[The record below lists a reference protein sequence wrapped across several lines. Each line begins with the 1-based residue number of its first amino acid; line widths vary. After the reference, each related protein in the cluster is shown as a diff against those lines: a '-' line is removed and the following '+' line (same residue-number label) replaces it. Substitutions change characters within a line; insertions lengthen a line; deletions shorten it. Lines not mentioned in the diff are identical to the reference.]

1 MPRYLEVA
9 FNLPLRRQFTYL
21 DLEDAGTE
29 FGVRVVAP
37 FGRRRVTGFVVGVPR
52 RAPPG
57 VELRA
62 IGRRVDAQPVF
73 DAALLE
79 LARWVADSYLCSLG
93 EALAAMIPG
102 GRRET
107 LSDDFAGGEQRREGY
122 ELTAEQ
128 RRAVAA
134 LTAHLAPAPPA
145 PPGPPAPPTPGPPA
159 TGAPTLPAPPAQPA
173 RPQRFYLRGV
183 TGSGKTAV
191 FLEAARRTVAA
202 GRGVIYLVPE
212 ISLTHQVVDQF
223 SDVFGP
229 QVAVIH
235 SALTPSQRLQQW
247 TRIGSGAAR
256 VVIGA
261 RSAVFAPLRNLGMIV
276 VDEEHESSYKSSS
289 TPRYHA
295 RQVAMYRCLQE
306 NAALVMGSATPSLE
320 ALHHMEQ
327 GRLRRLD
334 LTRRPGRGRMPVIEV
349 VAMKGQPGPL
359 SARLV
364 EEIQAAAAA
373 GRQSILFLNRR
384 GFAYFFHCRSC
395 GFEMNCVRCSVSLT
409 YHKATGVMLCHYC
422 GYRTAPMRVCPEC
435 ASLDV
440 GYSGFGTQ
448 RVEEDLAAALPGLR
462 VRRLDTDAARNR
474 RDLRAALE
482 QFRDGATD
490 VLVGTQMVAKG
501 LDFPAVR
508 LVGIINADTGL
519 HLPDFRA
526 AERTFNLIVQVSGR
540 AGRALP
546 DGRVLVQT
554 YLPEQYAIRLAVEGR
569 AEEFYRREVELRREL
584 RFPPFVRLIRVVIR
598 SRNRSRAHATAG
610 RLAERLQA
618 DRGAALRTGGE
629 LLGPVECPIERIAGS
644 WRCHLL
650 LRHASLR
657 PLHAWVRRACSAFK
671 VPTGAHLEVDV
682 DPTSL
687 L

>member
-9 FNLPLRRQFTYL
+9 FNLPLRQHYTYL
-21 DLEDAGTE
+21 DLADAATE
-29 FGVRVVAP
+29 LGVRVVAP
-37 FGRRRVTGFVVGVPR
+37 FGRRRVTGFVVGVSR
-52 RAPPG
+52 RAPPD

-73 DAALLE
+73 DSALLK
-79 LARWVADSYLCSLG
+79 LARWVADTYLCSLG

-107 LSDDFAGGEQRREGY
+107 LSDDFDLDAERWRTY
-122 ELTAEQ
+122 ALTAEQ
-128 RRAVAA
+128 SRAVAA
-134 LTAHLAPAPPA
+134 LTAHLGAAAPASPE
-145 PPGPPAPPTPGPPA
+145 
-159 TGAPTLPAPPAQPA
+159 QPA
-173 RPQRFYLRGV
+173 AAARGRRFYLRGV

-202 GRGVIYLVPE
+202 GLGVIYLVPE

-223 SDVFGP
+223 RDVFGP
-229 QVAVIH
+229 RVAVIH

-247 TRIGSGAAR
+247 TRIRSGAAS

-261 RSAVFAPLRNLGMIV
+261 RSAVFAPLRNLGLIV
-276 VDEEHESSYKSSS
+276 LDEEHESSYKASA

-295 RQVAMYRCLQE
+295 RQVAMHRCLQE
-306 NAALVMGSATPSLE
+306 DATLVMGSATPSLE
-320 ALHHMEQ
+320 ALHNMAR

-334 LTRRPGRGRMPVIEV
+334 LTRRPGRGRMPAIDV
-349 VAMKGQPGPL
+349 VEMKGQPGPL

-364 EEIQAAAAA
+364 EEIRAAAAA
-373 GRQSILFLNRR
+373 RRQSILFLNRR

-395 GFEMNCVRCSVSLT
+395 GFEMRCVHCSVSLT

-422 GYRTAPMRVCPEC
+422 GYRAAPMRLCPEC
-435 ASLDV
+435 SSLDV
-440 GYSGFGTQ
+440 GYSGYGTQ
-448 RVEEDLAAALPGLR
+448 RVEEELAAALPGLR

-474 RDLRAALE
+474 RELRTVLE
-482 QFRDGATD
+482 QFREGAVD

-519 HLPDFRA
+519 HVPDFRA

-554 YLPEQYAIRLAVEGR
+554 HLADQYAIRLAVEGR
-569 AEEFYRREVELRREL
+569 AEEFYRREIELRREL
-584 RFPPFVRLIRVVIR
+584 RFPPFARLIRIVIR
-598 SRNRSRAHATAG
+598 SRNRNRAHATAG
-610 RLAERLQA
+610 RLAEQLQ
-618 DRGAALRTGGE
+618 RNRRPPPAARTEGE
-629 LLGPVECPIERIAGS
+629 LLGPVECAIERIAGS
-644 WRCHLL
+644 YRYHML
-650 LRHASLR
+650 LRHTTLG
-657 PLHAWVRRACSAFK
+657 PLHAWVRRTCRAFP
-671 VPTGAHLEVDV
+671 VPAGVHLEVDV
-682 DPTSL
+682 DPTSVL
-687 L
+687 

>member
-9 FNLPLRRQFTYL
+9 FNLPLRQPFTYL
-21 DLEDAGTE
+21 DLADAATE
-29 FGVRVVAP
+29 FGMRVAAP
-37 FGRRRVTGFVVGVPR
+37 FGRRRVTGFVVGVAR
-52 RAPPG
+52 QAPPG

-73 DAALLE
+73 DAALLK
-79 LARWVADSYLCSLG
+79 LARWVADTYLCSLG

-102 GRRET
+102 GRREA
-107 LSDDFAGGEQRREGY
+107 LADAFDGGGEPRRGY
-122 ELTAEQ
+122 DLTGEQ
-128 RRAVAA
+128 QHAVAA
-134 LTAHLAPAPPA
+134 LTAHLGVAAGAVRAP
-145 PPGPPAPPTPGPPA
+145 
-159 TGAPTLPAPPAQPA
+159 
-173 RPQRFYLRGV
+173 RFYLRGV

-202 GRGVIYLVPE
+202 GRSVIYLVPE

-223 SDVFGP
+223 GDVFGP

-247 TRIGSGAAR
+247 TRIRTGAAR

-261 RSAVFAPLRNLGMIV
+261 RSAVFAPLRDLGLV
-276 VDEEHESSYKSSS
+276 VLDEEHESSYKSGA

-295 RQVAMYRCLQE
+295 RQVAMHRCLQE
-306 NAALVMGSATPSLE
+306 GAALVMGSATPSLE
-320 ALHHMEQ
+320 ALHHMER
-327 GRLRRLD
+327 GRLQRLE
-334 LTRRPGRGRMPVIEV
+334 LTRRPGRGRMPAIEV
-349 VAMKGQPGPL
+349 VAMKGQRGPL
-359 SARLV
+359 SERLV
-364 EEIQAAAAA
+364 DEIRAAAAA
-373 GRQSILFLNRR
+373 RRQSILFLNRR

-395 GFEMNCVRCSVSLT
+395 GFEVRCVHCSVNLT

-435 ASLDV
+435 SSLDV
-440 GYSGFGTQ
+440 GYSGYGTQ
-448 RVEEDLAAALPGLR
+448 RVEEELAAALPGLR
-462 VRRLDTDAARNR
+462 VRRLDTDAARDRGALR
-474 RDLRAALE
+474 RVLE
-482 QFRDGATD
+482 QFRDGAVD

-526 AERTFNLIVQVSGR
+526 AERTYNLIVQVSGR

-554 YLPEQYAIRLAVEGR
+554 YLPDQYAIRLAVEGR
-569 AEEFYRREVELRREL
+569 AEEFYRREIDLRREL
-584 RFPPFVRLIRVVIR
+584 RFPPFVRLIRIVIR

-610 RLAERLQA
+610 RLAEQLQRNRL
-618 DRGAALRTGGE
+618 RPPSPAAEGE
-629 LLGPVECPIERIAGS
+629 LLGPVECPVERIAGS
-644 WRCHLL
+644 YRCHLL
-650 LRHASLR
+650 LRHPTLG
-657 PLHAWVRRACSAFK
+657 PLHAWAQRTCGDFR
-671 VPTGAHLEVDV
+671 VPAGVHLEVDV
-682 DPTSL
+682 DPTSVL
-687 L
+687 

>member
-9 FNLPLRRQFTYL
+9 FKLPLRQHFTYL
-21 DLEDAGTE
+21 DLEDAATE
-29 FGVRVVAP
+29 LGVRVVAP
-37 FGRRRVTGFVVGVPR
+37 FGRRRVTGFVVGVAR

-79 LARWVADSYLCSLG
+79 LARWVADTYLCSLG

-107 LSDDFAGGEQRREGY
+107 LPDDFAADVESGRDYVLTEEQ
-122 ELTAEQ
+122 Q
-128 RRAVAA
+128 RAVAA
-134 LTAHLAPAPPA
+134 LTAHLNETAPEPPAAPASA
-145 PPGPPAPPTPGPPA
+145 ATPA
-159 TGAPTLPAPPAQPA
+159 TPATDS
-173 RPQRFYLRGV
+173 RGRRFYLRGV

-202 GRGVIYLVPE
+202 GRSVIYLVPE

-223 SDVFGP
+223 SDVFGA

-247 TRIGSGAAR
+247 TRIRTGTAR

-261 RSAVFAPLRNLGMIV
+261 RSAVFAPLRNLGLIV
-276 VDEEHESSYKSSS
+276 LDEEHETSYKSSA

-295 RQVAMYRCLQE
+295 RQVAMHRGTQE
-306 NAALVMGSATPSLE
+306 DATLVMGSATPSLE
-320 ALHHMEQ
+320 ALHHMDS
-327 GRLRRLD
+327 GRLQRLE
-334 LTRRPGRGRMPVIEV
+334 LTRRPGQGRMPAIEV
-349 VAMKGQPGPL
+349 VEMKGQRGPL
-359 SARLV
+359 SERLL
-364 EEIQAAAAA
+364 EEIRAAAAA

-395 GFEMNCVRCSVSLT
+395 GFEMRCVHCSVSLT
-409 YHKATGVMLCHYC
+409 YHKATGTMLCHYC
-422 GYRTAPMRVCPEC
+422 GYRAAPMGVCPEC
-435 ASLDV
+435 SSLDV
-440 GYSGFGTQ
+440 GYSGYGTQ
-448 RVEEDLAAALPGLR
+448 RVEEELAATLPGLR
-462 VRRLDTDAARNR
+462 VRRLDTDAMRNR
-474 RDLRAALE
+474 RELRAVLA
-482 QFRDGATD
+482 QFRDREVD
-490 VLVGTQMVAKG
+490 ILVGTQMVAKG

-554 YLPEQYAIRLAVEGR
+554 YLADQYAIRLAVEGR
-569 AEEFYRREVELRREL
+569 AEEFYRREIELRREL
-584 RFPPFVRLIRVVIR
+584 RFPPFVRLIRIVIR
-598 SRNRSRAHATAG
+598 SRNKQRAHAA
-610 RLAERLQA
+610 A
-618 DRGAALRTGGE
+618 DRFAEQLESHRRVQPAGSADARFAGELNGE
-629 LLGPVECPIERIAGS
+629 LLGPVECPIERIAGNY
-644 WRCHLL
+644 RYHLL
-650 LRHASLR
+650 LRHTTLG
-657 PLHAWVRRACSAFK
+657 PLHAWVQHACRMFK
-671 VPTGAHLEVDV
+671 VPAGVHLEVDV
-682 DPTSL
+682 DPTSVL
-687 L
+687 